1 MARNMLSG
9 FPEGTVLGYLRETK
23 LRVRIALAGGLFFLT
38 LALLPE
44 NMLCQSSL
52 AATKPPAQTARQPDL
67 SEVSIEDLMNIE
79 VTSVS
84 KKEQKMSQAAAA
96 IFVITQE
103 EIIRSGATNI
113 PDLLRMVPGMDVSQ
127 INANT
132 WAVSAR
138 GFNDQFSNKLLVL
151 IDGRAVYTPLLGGV
165 NWDTQ
170 DVPLED
176 IDRIEVIRGPGA
188 VIWGANAVNGVINV
202 VTKRAADT
210 QGTLVTAGGGTE
222 GQAQATVRYG
232 GTIRGRT
239 SYRIF
244 SDYFTHGTLPAVGGG
259 SDDDDWHLLHGGF
272 RADTNIS
279 TKDSLTV
286 QGDLY
291 SGEEGATII
300 HLFSVDPP
308 VIGNLGVLNRLSGG
322 NVLGRW
328 DHTFSS
334 RSDTTFQFYF
344 DNYERTGPEC

>member
-52 AATKPPAQTARQPDL
+52 AATKPPEQTARQPDL

-151 IDGRAVYTPLLGGV
+151 IDGRTVYTPLLGGV

-188 VIWGANAVNGVINV
+188 TIWGANAVNGVINI

-210 QGTLVTAGGGTE
+210 PGALVSAAGGTK
-222 GQAQATVRYG
+222 GQAQGLVQYG
-232 GTIRGRT
+232 GAIKEKIN
-239 SYRIF
+239 YRVF
-244 SDYFTHGTLPAVGGG
+244 ADYLNFGSLPAEGGG
-259 SDDDDWHLLHGGF
+259 SGEDNWNRLRGGF
-272 RADTNIS
+272 RTDS
-279 TKDSLTV
+279 KLSSSDSLTV
-286 QGDLY
+286 QGDLFT
-291 SGEEGATII
+291 GQEGATII
-300 HLFSVDPP
+300 HIFSIDPP
-308 VIGNLGVLNRLSGG
+308 VVGNLNADNQLSGG
-322 NVLGRW
+322 NLLGRW
-328 DHTFSS
+328 NHTFSS
-334 RSDTTFQFYF
+334 RSDATFQFYF
-344 DNYERTGPEC
+344 DQ